1 MGREAVPVWW
11 KELNESEQC
20 RSNRGRRKKVKYM
33 RVKMGPWMLVLTISK
48 HKFIH
53 PFNPFNQTENY
64 DSILSTKH

>member
-1 MGREAVPVWW
+1 MKAGSVEAT
-11 KELNESEQC
+11 EEEE
-20 RSNRGRRKKVKYM
+20 KKVKYM
-33 RVKMGPWMLVLTISK
+33 RVTMGPWMPVLTISK